1 MLKTKMPSGFTG
13 GLDLQKLAGIG
24 SSALTIYD
32 IERSWYRDMLRHT
45 RTMVGVL
52 LSIFLLWFLFRDTD
66 WQVLSSV
73 LREVDVSWLLL
84 ALFLSFSS
92 SFTRVQRWS
101 YVVRATQP
109 ATFRS
114 MFSATQ
120 IGLLV
125 NLLIPA
131 RLGDVVRGYVLASLA
146 KIPFTRSLTMVA
158 LDRIND
164 IFALVTVLLIALFS
178 FPSEADIE
186 FAAGAFGNSE
196 PFVVSS
202 SLIQP
207 VAVSLVGALFIVI
220 GILVF
225 LYFQQDIVLRFLDR
239 VLKPVSARASAWL
252 RAMFLNFAAGM
263 HIFRSGMQ
271 MTKSVLFSLITWG
284 LVALS
289 LAALF
294 EAFHLEFPWYGPF
307 LMLAILG
314 VFTAVTITPGMVGQ
328 YHVPVV
334 ASLLMIL
341 PGMDVNEAKA
351 VAIVAHLLA
360 LLPPVV
366 LGVYSMMN
374 ERLHIRDL
382 IPERRTK
389 TVE

>member
-1 MLKTKMPSGFTG
+1 
-13 GLDLQKLAGIG
+13 
-24 SSALTIYD
+24 
-32 IERSWYRDMLRHT
+32 MLRHT
-45 RTMVGVL
+45 RTVVGAL

-73 LREVDVSWLLL
+73 LREVDVSWLFL
-84 ALFLSFSS
+84 ALVLSFSS

-101 YVVRATQP
+101 YVVRASQP

-146 KIPFTRSLTMVA
+146 KIPFTRSLTLVA

-164 IFALVTVLLIALFS
+164 IFAMVTVLLIALSS
-178 FPSEADIE
+178 FPSDRDIE
-186 FAAGAFGNSE
+186 FAAGAFGNYE

-207 VAVSLVGALFIVI
+207 VAVSLTAALFIVI
-220 GILVF
+220 IIMVF
-225 LYFQQDIVLRFLDR
+225 LYFRQEFVLRFLSR
-239 VLKPVSARASAWL
+239 VLEPVSSRVAASL
-252 RAMFLNFAAGM
+252 CEMFLNFAAGM

-271 MTKSVLFSLITWG
+271 MTKSVLLSLITWG

-289 LAALF
+289 LAAVLK
-294 EAFHLEFPWYGPF
+294 AFHLEFPWYGPF

-314 VFTAVTITPGMVGQ
+314 VFTAVTVTPGMVGQ

-341 PGMDVNEAKA
+341 PGMNVNEAKA

-360 LLPPVV
+360 ILPPVV
-366 LGVYSMMN
+366 LGVYCMLS
-374 ERLHIRDL
+374 EQLHIHDL
-382 IPERRTK
+382 IPKRNTK